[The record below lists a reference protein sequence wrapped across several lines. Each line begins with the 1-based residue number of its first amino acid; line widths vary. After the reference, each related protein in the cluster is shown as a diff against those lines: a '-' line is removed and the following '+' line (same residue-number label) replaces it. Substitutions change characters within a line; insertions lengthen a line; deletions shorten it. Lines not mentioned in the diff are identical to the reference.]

1 MITLG
6 IESSCDDTAVAI
18 IRGSREVLSEHISSQ
33 IAEHQLFGGVVPE
46 FAARMHQEA
55 ILPLIKLVMDEA
67 SMKVSETLSI
77 NLIAVTCGPGLV
89 GSLMVGVLTARAL
102 GAAWNVPVTGVNH
115 IEGHIFANFIADE
128 TFVPPFICLVV
139 SGGHTEIIL
148 TRAWGDYVILG
159 GTRDDAAGEAF
170 DKAAKLLGLPYPGG
184 AVIDNLSVK
193 GNPKAYSFPIP
204 LKNTDE
210 IEFSFSG
217 LKTALLWKLKQLSK
231 ENMTTS
237 VENNSTANSNFSSIV
252 IPRQQGGG
260 VGDVHKGTLLSEASV
275 FPRRRRSNEGS
286 AMQSE
291 ASVSQWN
298 WNLNDICAS
307 YQAAIVESLMVKLE
321 LAVKK
326 TGINKVAISGGVA
339 ANSALRAAVQSKS
352 GEWDVYIPPIA
363 HCTDNAAMIAA
374 AGAAA
379 WLRGVRMDAIAP
391 DPSLR
396 L

>member
-18 IRGSREVLSEHISSQ
+18 IRGNREVLSELVSSQ
-33 IAEHQLFGGVVPE
+33 VTEHRRFGGVVPE

-55 ILPLIKLVMDEA
+55 ILPLIKLIMDEA
-67 SMKVSETLSI
+67 RIKVSGSI
-77 NLIAVTCGPGLV
+77 HIDLIAVTSGPGLV
-89 GSLMVGVLTARAL
+89 GSLIVGVLTARAL
-102 GAAWNVPVTGVNH
+102 GAAWNVPVIGVNH

-128 TFVPPFICLVV
+128 TLTPPFICLVV

-148 TRAWGDYVILG
+148 ARAWGDYVILG

-184 AVIDNLSVK
+184 AVIDGLSAK
-193 GNPKAYSFPIP
+193 GNPKAFSFPIP
-204 LKNTDE
+204 LKNTGE
-210 IEFSFSG
+210 VEFSFSG
-217 LKTALLWKLKQLSK
+217 LKTALLWKLKQLSQ
-231 ENMTTS
+231 NQ
-237 VENNSTANSNFSSIV
+237 STPIAE
-252 IPRQQGGG
+252 
-260 VGDVHKGTLLSEASV
+260 DY
-275 FPRRRRSNEGS
+275 
-286 AMQSE
+286 M
-291 ASVSQWN
+291 
-298 WNLNDICAS
+298 NDICAS
-307 YQAAIVESLMVKLE
+307 YQAAIVESLTVKLE

-352 GEWDVYIPPIA
+352 EEWDVYIPPIA

-374 AGAAA
+374 AGASA
-379 WLRGVRMDAIAP
+379 WLRGSRMDIIAP

>member
-18 IRGSREVLSEHISSQ
+18 IHGNREILSEHISSQ
-33 IAEHQLFGGVVPE
+33 ITEHQLFGGVVPE

-67 SMKVSETLSI
+67 RMKTSGSFCI
-77 NLIAVTCGPGLV
+77 DLIAVTSGPGLV

-102 GAAWNVPVTGVNH
+102 GAAWNVPVIGVNH
-115 IEGHIFANFIADE
+115 IEGHIFANFIANE
-128 TFVPPFICLVV
+128 ALVPPFLCLVV

-148 TRAWGDYVILG
+148 ARAWGDYVILG
-159 GTRDDAAGEAF
+159 GTRDDAAGEAY

-184 AVIDNLSVK
+184 AIIDSLSAK

-210 IEFSFSG
+210 VEFSFSG
-217 LKTALLWKLKQLSK
+217 LKTALLWKLKQLARDDK
-231 ENMTTS
+231 PLLAEG
-237 VENNSTANSNFSSIV
+237 NSTCNSNFSSIV
-252 IPRQQGGG
+252 MPRQQGGG
-260 VGDVHKGTLLSEASV
+260 VGVVHKGTMTS
-275 FPRRRRSNEGS
+275 RRRGNEGS
-286 AMQSE
+286 ALQSE

-307 YQAAIVESLMVKLE
+307 YQAAIIESLMVKLE
-321 LAVKK
+321 LAVRK

-339 ANSALRAAVQSKS
+339 ANSALRAAVKSKC

-374 AGAAA
+374 AGASA
-379 WLRGVRMDAIAP
+379 WLRGVRMETISP